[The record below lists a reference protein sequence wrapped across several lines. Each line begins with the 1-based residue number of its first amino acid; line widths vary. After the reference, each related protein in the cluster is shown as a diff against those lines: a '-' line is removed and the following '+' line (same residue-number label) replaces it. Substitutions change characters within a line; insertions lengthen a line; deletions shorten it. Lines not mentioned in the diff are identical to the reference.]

1 MVKFIFRRLLFSIP
15 IFIGITLAVYIMS
28 NMAPGS
34 VVDQVVAA
42 SNTGMT
48 QEQIDQLR
56 AQYGLDQPVIVRYAT
71 WLGDVVQGDLG
82 TSYKTNQPVSYVL
95 GQRIVPTLVLTLS
108 SLILALLIGIPLGI
122 ASAYKPRSI
131 WTSIANFFIYIGS
144 SVPTFFFSLC
154 LIYLFSVKMSVL
166 PASGMYDAAG
176 TKTIGMLARHL
187 LLPSIVLCFNV
198 MGGFIKQTRAGLT
211 EVMGEEYIKTA
222 RSKGIREFSVVVKH
236 GFRNALIPIVTQI
249 GLMVPFLVG
258 GAVVVENVFAWPGI
272 GSLMSTSI
280 NSRDYP
286 VIMGVAVLISTVVI
300 VVNVLLDIVYAY
312 VDPRISYD
320 N

>member
-154 LIYLFSVKMSVL
+154 LIYLFS
-166 PASGMYDAAG
+166 GQDE
-176 TKTIGMLARHL
+176 R
-187 LLPSIVLCFNV
+187 
-198 MGGFIKQTRAGLT
+198 
-211 EVMGEEYIKTA
+211 TA
-222 RSKGIREFSVVVKH
+222 RFG
-236 GFRNALIPIVTQI
+236 
-249 GLMVPFLVG
+249 
-258 GAVVVENVFAWPGI
+258 
-272 GSLMSTSI
+272 
-280 NSRDYP
+280 
-286 VIMGVAVLISTVVI
+286 
-300 VVNVLLDIVYAY
+300 Y
-312 VDPRISYD
+312 V
-320 N
+320 